1 MSAVVITPTALRN
14 IERLIEL
21 LNLPADTQE
30 RVGRS
35 IQFVAQFPLIGS
47 PLHGRWAGFRYVLG
61 PWRWMIVV
69 YAFDEPSDRVLV
81 VTIQDTRAPRA
92 ATGER

>member
-1 MSAVVITPTALRN
+1 MTPTALRN
-14 IERLIEL
+14 LDRLIEIL
-21 LNLPADTQE
+21 SLPADTPE

-35 IQFVAQFPLIGS
+35 IRSLAEFPLIGS
-47 PLHGRWAGFRYVLG
+47 PLHGRWSGFRYVLG

-69 YAFDEPSDRVLV
+69 YAFVEPSDRVLV